1 MEGVV
6 VFDSETFQVKQKR
19 PQMSQQGLVL
29 DYTEDLIDGGPEW
42 SEAGVDSVDLNGVP
56 GGIQLRSLFEVVLS
70 LVLSLL

>member
-6 VFDSETFQVKQKR
+6 VFDSKTFQVKQKR

-29 DYTEDLIDGGPEW
+29 DYAEDLIDGGPEW

-56 GGIQLRSLFEVVLS
+56 GGIQLRSLLEVVLS